1 MTACNSDTYIRPEV
15 SDLKLPPYD
24 GEKVESFLQKSS
36 KDRTFNG
43 NLTPV
48 I

>member
-1 MTACNSDTYIRPEV
+1 MTACKSDTSFRPEF
-15 SDLKLPPYD
+15 SDLKLPPHE

-36 KDRTFNG
+36 KDRAFNG